1 MKNALWL
8 LALVCIGFR
17 MPLQA
22 QKASTPLLRYLD
34 NPVLSDKQEHFLSV
48 IRAQPTTESYRFVD
62 VNLTAIQQ
70 AERLK
75 IESLDEWGDVYI
87 SRQNLTRR
95 GISDVS
101 WNGGIDGYPL
111 GSANIVLDN
120 GFVHANFRFD
130 DGLFAIEPLGE
141 GLHVLVRRRYQ
152 RFPPEGCEKPEV
164 EHPRT
169 GEPKKPAVPRNSAGV
184 EEKLSMA
191 GECAI
196 RLLVAFTDDVESLH
210 ANPRGE
216 IQLAADNYNTSN
228 GNSDVYH
235 RVEIARIMMVN
246 YTENGDDGTSL
257 DQFRNPADGII
268 DNIHDERDRY
278 DADMCCF
285 IVEPLDGCGLA
296 DAIGATYGSAFP
308 VTAYGC
314 AAGNLTFAH
323 EFGHLLNARHD
334 TFVDNTA
341 GSNHGL
347 TYLPG
352 LWRTVMAYNDACDCS
367 DEVSPCPDR
376 DVRNTVDDPWCN
388 RIQWWSN
395 PNINFMGTPTGTNSR
410 CNNRAALDAY
420 DNTIAGLEGI
430 AVDKALSAN
439 ETINDE
445 EEANH
450 FGTTSCSNN
459 SGTVFLYDV
468 GSKGSYRG
476 GTSVTLRPGFR
487 AAVGSEFRAYLNT
500 CSDLLPLQDDPVEE
514 RTTVHEQP
522 SSIQVLPNPAVDVFT
537 ISYTLPLD
545 GKVWLD
551 VVNANG
557 QTVRSILAGETQSA
571 GQYRFDENATSLAP
585 GAYYLRWKHASGS
598 EMKKILVVG
607 IR

>member
-8 LALVCIGFR
+8 LALVCIGFSL
-17 MPLQA
+17 PLRA
-22 QKASTPLLRYLD
+22 QKASTPLLRYLE
-34 NPVLSDKQEHFLSV
+34 NPAMSDKQEHYLSV
-48 IRAQPTTESYRFVD
+48 IRAQPTTESFRFVD
-62 VNLTAIQQ
+62 VDENAIQQ
-70 AERLK
+70 AERLNIK
-75 IESLDEWGDVYI
+75 NLDEWGDVNI
-87 SRQNLTRR
+87 SRQDLTRR
-95 GISDVS
+95 GIADVS

-152 RFPPEGCEKPEV
+152 SFAPENCGNTGNNL
-164 EHPRT
+164 RS
-169 GEPKKPAVPRNSAGV
+169 GEPQKPAVPRNSAGV
-184 EEKLSMA
+184 EEKLSME

-216 IQLAADNYNTSN
+216 IQLATDNYNASN
-228 GNSDVYH
+228 GNSNVFH

-246 YTENGDDGTSL
+246 YAETGDDDTDL
-257 DQFRNPADGII
+257 DRFRNPGDGIM

-278 DADMCCF
+278 DADMCCL
-285 IVEPLDGCGLA
+285 ITETLDGCGLA
-296 DAIGATYGSAFP
+296 DAIGAGYGSAFQ

-341 GSNHGL
+341 GTNHAL

-367 DEVSPCPDR
+367 DEVSPCPASASR
-376 DVRNTVDDPWCN
+376 ATPSDPWCN

-395 PNINFMGTPTGTNSR
+395 PSVNFSGNPTGLASR
-410 CNNRAALDAY
+410 CNNRAAIDAY
-420 DNTIAGLEGI
+420 DNTIAGFEGI
-430 AVDKALSAN
+430 AVDKTLSAN

-450 FGTTSCSNN
+450 LGATSCSNN
-459 SGTVFLYDV
+459 SGTVFSYNM

-487 AAVGSEFRAYLNT
+487 ATQGSEFRAYLGT
-500 CSDLLPLQDDPVEE
+500 CTNVLPFGDDPMEE
-514 RTTVHEQP
+514 RTTFNEQP
-522 SSIQVLPNPAVDVFT
+522 SAIQVLPNPAVEVFS
-537 ISYTLPLD
+537 ISYELPLD

-557 QTVRSILAGETQSA
+557 QTVRSILAGVTQLA
-571 GQYRFDENATSLAP
+571 GSYRFDENAASLAP